1 MPLEILNKTN
11 IEMLGFWVA
20 IVMRISWVAT
30 LFVGGKPTNNLDQ
43 IELEL
48 GPRVSGRGCVACG
61 EEKVALKKSLQ
72 TDDGRR
78 KGIRGSLRGPR

>member
-1 MPLEILNKTN
+1 
-11 IEMLGFWVA
+11 
-20 IVMRISWVAT
+20 MRISWVAT

-61 EEKVALKKSLQ
+61 EEKVALKKKKFA
-72 TDDGRR
+72 D
-78 KGIRGSLRGPR
+78 

>member
-1 MPLEILNKTN
+1 
-11 IEMLGFWVA
+11 
-20 IVMRISWVAT
+20 MRNSWVAT

-61 EEKVALKKSLQ
+61 EEKVALKKKKNCGLT
-72 TDDGRR
+72 TDDGRA
-78 KGIRGSLRGPR
+78 SEVV